1 MFWVDE
7 IVEDIIQKYPQK
19 KKFII
24 RDEKTLS
31 GRVHVGSL
39 RGFVIHGVV
48 AQALKERGFD
58 VEYIFEFNDADPMD
72 GLPSYLDQEKYLP
85 FMGQPLYTVPS
96 PVEGFK
102 NFAEYYGD
110 EFLKVINKLGFYPKI
125 VHGRDLYQ
133 QGYYDPWIKKI
144 IQHPAEIRKIYQEVS
159 GSEKPQNWYPLQVVC
174 ENCGKI
180 GSTKVTGIDG
190 DKVAYECLPD
200 MVSWAKGCGHHG
212 VTSPYGGRGK
222 LPWKPE
228 WAVKWASLGVNI
240 EGAGK
245 DHTVAG
251 GSHDISARI
260 ATEVLGVEVPYNI
273 PYEHFLLGGKKMSS
287 SKGLGASSKEIS
299 DLLPPELL
307 RFLMSKNHF
316 SRPIDFNPYGTAVPV
331 LFDQYDESAN
341 QYFSQK
347 PSFPDQGRAFY
358 FSQVTETKPVEHFLP
373 RFSKLMFY
381 LQLPRVNPLAEFEK
395 NTHRTLTEIE
405 KKELET
411 RSFYAKQWLE
421 NYAPDEF
428 KFEVKADLPGVSLNK
443 DQKEFL
449 KQITTLLQS
458 ENLEGDQLH
467 TKIHEI
473 RKNSPLNPRDAFQA
487 IYLTL
492 LGKDSGPQAGW
503 FLESLDKNF
512 VIQRFLA
519 AQTLPEEKPTN
530 KTSLVAKSADP
541 SVVGWKNTNVIIGQ
555 IDSINPHPNADG
567 LNIYRMKISD
577 TKSLSIISGCK
588 NLKVGDIVA
597 VALKNARIFAPD
609 GSKNKVD
616 KGRIRGYESEAVL
629 CSSLEL
635 GLGNDHTTIHLLDP
649 SFASF
654 LGEPLS
660 SHFPG
665 P

>member
-7 IVEDIIQKYPQK
+7 IVEDILQKYPHQ

-39 RGFVIHGVV
+39 RGFVIHGLI
-48 AQALKERGFD
+48 AQALKEKGFD
-58 VEYIFEFNDADPMD
+58 AEYIFEFNDADPMD
-72 GLPSYLDQEKYLP
+72 GLPTYLDQEKYRP

-96 PVEGFK
+96 PVDGFK

-110 EFLKVINKLGFYPKI
+110 EFLKVINQLGFYPKI
-125 VHGRDLYQ
+125 IRGRDLYQ
-133 QGYYDPWIKKI
+133 QGHYDPWIKKI

-159 GSEKPQNWYPLQVVC
+159 GSEKPQDWYPLQVVC

-190 DKVAYECLPD
+190 NKVTYECLPD
-200 MVSWAKGCGHHG
+200 MVSWAKGCGYHG
-212 VTSPYGGRGK
+212 VTNPYGGRGK

-245 DHTVAG
+245 DHSVAG
-251 GSHDISARI
+251 GSRDISARI
-260 ATEVLGVEVPYNI
+260 ATEILGIEVPYNI
-273 PYEHFLLGGKKMSS
+273 PYEHFLISGRKMSS

-307 RFLMSKNHF
+307 RFLMSKTHI
-316 SRPIDFNPYGTAVPV
+316 SRPIDFNPRGTAVPV
-331 LFDQYDESAN
+331 LFDQYDESAS
-341 QYFSQK
+341 QYFSKK

-358 FSQVTETKPVEHFLP
+358 FSQVTETKPVKHFLP

-381 LQLPRVNPLAEFEK
+381 LQLPRINPQKEFEK
-395 NTHRTLTEIE
+395 TAHITFSNND
-405 KKELET
+405 KKELEV
-411 RSFYAKQWLE
+411 RFFYAKQWLDK
-421 NYAPDEF
+421 YAPDEF
-428 KFEVKADLPGVSLNK
+428 KFQVKTELPHVSLNK
-443 DQKEFL
+443 NQKEFL
-449 KQITTLLQS
+449 KQIAILLQS

-467 TKIHEI
+467 AKIHEI
-473 RKNSPLNPRDAFQA
+473 RKSSPLNPRDAFQA

-503 FLESLDKNF
+503 FLESLDKDF

-519 AQTLPEEKPTN
+519 AQSLPEEKPTT
-530 KTSLVAKSADP
+530 KASSVSKSADP
-541 SVVGWKNTNVIIGQ
+541 SVVGWRNTNVIIGQ
-555 IDSINPHPNADG
+555 IDSVSSHPNAEG
-567 LNIYRMKISD
+567 LNIYQVKISN
-577 TKSLSIISGCK
+577 TKSLSIISGCDNPK
-588 NLKVGDIVA
+588 IGNIVA

-609 GSKNKVD
+609 GGKTKVE

-629 CSSLEL
+629 CSPLEL
-635 GLGNDHTTIHLLDP
+635 GVGQNHDSIFILPKALEQY
-649 SFASF
+649 
-654 LGEPLS
+654 LGEPVNNHL
-660 SHFPG
+660 PRI
-665 P
+665 